1 MGRFQDRLGWV
12 TQEEE
17 EEEDQEEVSGSEGPT

>member
-1 MGRFQDRLGWV
+1 MGRLQDRLGWV